1 MFGIGLCRLFN
12 AGEQAAPSIVLR
24 LIQEMERQ
32 AAATPSLDV
41 YLLYRTTP
49 SFGAIAELRSHIAK
63 GFFHIYFYSLL
74 VVIIFIALTWLPQL
88 VTNRCF

>member
-1 MFGIGLCRLFN
+1 MFGVGLCRLFN
-12 AGEQAAPSIVLR
+12 ASEQAAPGVVLR

-49 SFGAIAELRSHIAK
+49 SFGAVAELRSHIAK
-63 GFFHIYFYSLL
+63 GIFHACFYLL
-74 VVIIFIALTWLPQL
+74 VVFIVIIQ
-88 VTNRCF
+88 